1 MRPQQVLGFGQRS
14 LGYLLQ
20 RYCGIQADKSLGQ
33 RADWRQRC
41 GPSMRGSL
49 ADICMSS
56 FIGFVILPPFLGAH

>member
-1 MRPQQVLGFGQRS
+1 MSFHIAAADPLPVHSPLPHTLTSNTCMQPNQVLGFGQRS

-41 GPSMRGSL
+41 GR
-49 ADICMSS
+49 
-56 FIGFVILPPFLGAH
+56 V